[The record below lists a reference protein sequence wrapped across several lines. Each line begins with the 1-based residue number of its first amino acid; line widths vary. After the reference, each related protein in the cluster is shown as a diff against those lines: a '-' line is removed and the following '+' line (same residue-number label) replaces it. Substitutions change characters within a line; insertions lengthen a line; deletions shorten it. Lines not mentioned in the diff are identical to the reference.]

1 MSLVCAVAGVYN
13 IYNKGMGYGKPGACA
28 AVAELA
34 SGFLLLLAGYMRLPV
49 VENA

>member
-1 MSLVCAVAGVYN
+1 MSLVCAVAGV
-13 IYNKGMGYGKPGACA
+13 YNKGMGYGKPGACA